1 MEISGYLLII
11 ANIEIEILMMCIIIM
26 TEIKGLEHLV
36 LATIIII
43 MGIFINLIISNF
55 NILSKLNYYIYVG
68 LMAIYI
74 TQEKLLLNKKYIYPK
89 I

>member
-1 MEISGYLLII
+1 
-11 ANIEIEILMMCIIIM
+11 
-26 TEIKGLEHLV
+26 
-36 LATIIII
+36 